1 MQQQILDDR
10 TRARH
15 LLHISQEIIK
25 LRLRL
30 DDEFNHINTLF
41 HPSWLENDSL
51 NNIKHRIYYE
61 FDLEKANRQKLDLIH
76 SDIHLA
82 EQHLKEYR
90 MAYPDGS
97 SSLNIDEHLHSSRLT
112 LDQLTTK

>member
-15 LLHISQEIIK
+15 LLHLSQEIIK

-30 DDEFNHINTLF
+30 DDEFGNINTSF
-41 HPSWLENDSL
+41 HPSWFENDSL

-61 FDLEKANRQKLDLIH
+61 FDLEKDMRHKLELFQ
-76 SDIHLA
+76 SDIQLA

-90 MAYPDGS
+90 MTYPAGS
-97 SSLNIDEHLHSSRLT
+97 LSLNIDEHLHSCHLI
-112 LDQLTTK
+112 LNQLTTK

>member
-15 LLHISQEIIK
+15 LLHLSQEIIK

-30 DDEFNHINTLF
+30 DDEFGNINTSF
-41 HPSWLENDSL
+41 NPSWFENDSL

-61 FDLEKANRQKLDLIH
+61 FDMEKDTRQKLELLQ

-82 EQHLKEYR
+82 EQHLKEYC
-90 MAYPDGS
+90 MIYPVGS
-97 SSLNIDEHLHSSRLT
+97 PSLNVDEHLHSSHLI
-112 LDQLTTK
+112 LNQLTTK